1 MVPAAPTS
9 PAHGLIGVED
19 RVEELGGLI
28 LLDSPRGGGD
38 QPARRAPAEWSTGGL
53 TAVARQIT
61 WNVRCWFILFG
72 PKLRLWVI
80 DSG

>member
-1 MVPAAPTS
+1 MATAGDAPNFTARSPSTMAGSQTETTMEPPSLAA
-9 PAHGLIGVED
+9 
-19 RVEELGGLI
+19 RV
-28 LLDSPRGGGD
+28 SSV
-38 QPARRAPAEWSTGGL
+38 RRSTGER